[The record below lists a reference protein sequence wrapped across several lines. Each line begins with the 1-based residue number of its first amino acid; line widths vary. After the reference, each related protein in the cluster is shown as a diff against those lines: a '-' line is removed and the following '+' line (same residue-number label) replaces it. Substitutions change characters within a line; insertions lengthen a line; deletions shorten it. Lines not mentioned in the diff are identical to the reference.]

1 MKIDR
6 CVCENRT
13 FSELALVAR
22 REELRDAEGLAAA
35 TGCGTHCGLCVAY
48 VRRMLVTGE
57 TVFREILPKE
67 ELRER
72 PEIRDRTPGVGDP
85 E

>member
-13 FSELALVAR
+13 FADLALVAQ
-22 REELRDAEGLAAA
+22 REGVTNVEALAEL

-48 VRRMLVTGE
+48 VRRTLATGE
-57 TVFREILPKE
+57 VVFREILPKE
-67 ELRER
+67 ELGSYNDSN
-72 PEIRDRTPGVGDP
+72 P
-85 E
+85 

>member
-13 FSELALVAR
+13 FADLALVAR
-22 REELRDAEGLAAA
+22 RESVADAEGLAAL

-48 VRRMLVTGE
+48 VRRMLETGE
-57 TVFREILPKE
+57 TVFRELLPKE
-67 ELRER
+67 PLNG
-72 PEIRDRTPGVGDP
+72 PDDRS
-85 E
+85 

>member
-13 FSELALVAR
+13 FDELALVAR
-22 REELRDAEGLAAA
+22 RESISDAEGLAAL

-48 VRRMLVTGE
+48 VRRMLATGE
-57 TVFREILPKE
+57 VVFREPLPRE
-67 ELRER
+67 ELRR
-72 PEIRDRTPGVGDP
+72 ASHSPSSSHQTP
-85 E
+85 